1 MPLPLADFNL
11 YPCTLTDTTVS
22 VTAFSEF
29 CESYYQIIRE
39 EDGLGGPVAYSP
51 RSSLCNLK
59 THPDVGSGVKTSVF
73 EAGCPERV
81 LTMV

>member
-1 MPLPLADFNL
+1 MDPSWILPYMPLPLADFNL

-39 EDGLGGPVAYSP
+39 EDGLGEPVAYSW
-51 RSSLCNLK
+51 
-59 THPDVGSGVKTSVF
+59 
-73 EAGCPERV
+73 CPK
-81 LTMV
+81 